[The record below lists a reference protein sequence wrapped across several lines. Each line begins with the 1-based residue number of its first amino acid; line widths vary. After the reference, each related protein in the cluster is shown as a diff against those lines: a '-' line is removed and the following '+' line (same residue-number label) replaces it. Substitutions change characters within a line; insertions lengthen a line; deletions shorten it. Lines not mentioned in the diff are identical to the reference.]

1 MSVMERRA
9 VSARRDS
16 LLGDQPGAFAVARF
30 VRVTPMKA
38 RRVVDLVRGM
48 PVEDA
53 LATLKF
59 APQAASES
67 VFKVVESAAANAEST
82 EHLSRDELVVTKA
95 FVDEGPTLKRHRPRA
110 QGRAT
115 RIDKRTSHITVV
127 VQPLDFTVAEPE
139 PEPEPEKP
147 KKTVKKSTTAGAA
160 KKAADTTTEPAAKK
174 STTKKATAKKA
185 ADKTAEQPAEKK
197 PAKKTATKKAADKA
211 TDKATDEKPAKKAP
225 AKKAAAK
232 KTAAK
237 KTDDT
242 DSAEKKGRT
251 Q

>member
-9 VSARRDS
+9 TSARRES
-16 LLGDQPGAFAVARF
+16 LLGEEPGAFAVARF

-48 PVEDA
+48 GVDDA

-59 APQAASES
+59 APQAAAAT
-67 VFKVVESAAANAEST
+67 VYKVVDSAVANAEST
-82 EHLSRDELVVTKA
+82 EHLSRGDLVVAKA

-127 VQPLDFTVAEPE
+127 VQPRLDDEEPKPE
-139 PEPEPEKP
+139 PK
-147 KKTVKKSTTAGAA
+147 AA
-160 KKAADTTTEPAAKK
+160 KKAT
-174 STTKKATAKKA
+174 KATAKKA
-185 ADKTAEQPAEKK
+185 ADDAPAKKSAAKKSTAEKSTAKK
-197 PAKKTATKKAADKA
+197 STAKKTTAKADDKTPAKKT
-211 TDKATDEKPAKKAP
+211 
-225 AKKAAAK
+225 AK

-237 KTDDT
+237 SADT
-242 DSAEKKGRT
+242 EKKERT
-251 Q
+251 R